1 MNRHNIDFKDDLSRQ
16 LGFKFK
22 ARQIWLGSS
31 LTENKQE
38 IKRKV
43 NNFND
48 LYKIVLVKN
57 FD

>member
-48 LYKIVLVKN
+48 L
-57 FD
+57 